1 MTKTQYNRSLDNLF
15 TAAADLG
22 LTYNSHS
29 YVTNTVHAYQVQHKN
44 VTMVAN
50 SQRSGSNQV
59 AVVCHN
65 NWLETCS

>member
-1 MTKTQYNRSLDNLF
+1 MQHNWSLDNLF

-29 YVTNTVHAYQVQHKN
+29 YVNTVHAYQVQHKN

-50 SQRSGSNQV
+50 TQPSGSSQV
-59 AVVCHN
+59 AEVCHN